1 MKIAN
6 AYRGLARQLTAG
18 YDEREARNIARL
30 VFEDAFG
37 IYNLNREDDLPQEQ
51 ASKLQDITQRL
62 VNGEPWQYIFGQADF
77 YGLKFRVTPDT
88 LIPRAETE
96 ELVYQILQ
104 DHPEGSGRSAL
115 DIGTGTGCIP
125 LTLKHNRPNW
135 AVAAL
140 EVSQKALEV
149 ASQNAA
155 QLGTAINFL
164 QADILNEKS
173 WSHFPV
179 YDIIVSN
186 PPYIPPSEASLM
198 PKHVLE
204 HEPHL
209 ALFTA
214 IEDALVF
221 YEAIARFAKA
231 HLSSGGMLYYEL
243 NEFNGA
249 EVLKIVEAQ
258 GFVKAGL
265 KKDMSGKIR
274 MLRAVNH

>member
-6 AYRGLARQLTAG
+6 AYRGLVRQITAV

-37 IYNLNREDDLPQEQ
+37 VRNLNRDDGLPPEQ
-51 ASKLQDITQRL
+51 VFKLQEITQRL
-62 VNGEPWQYIFGQADF
+62 TDGEPLQYVLGQADF
-77 YGLKFRVTPDT
+77 YGLKFRVTRDT

-96 ELVYQILQ
+96 ELVYEILQ
-104 DHPEGSGRSAL
+104 DHPAGPVRSAL

-125 LTLKHNRPNW
+125 LTIKHHRPNW
-135 AVAAL
+135 SVEGL
-140 EVSQKALEV
+140 DVSQSALKV
-149 ASQNAA
+149 ARQNAA
-155 QLGTAINFL
+155 LLGTAVNFL
-164 QADILNEKS
+164 QADILDEGN
-173 WSHFPV
+173 WPQFPV

-186 PPYIPPSEASLM
+186 PPYIPPSEAKLM
-198 PKHVLE
+198 PHYVLE

-214 IEDALVF
+214 TEDALVF
-221 YEAIARFAKA
+221 YEAIARFAKI

-249 EVLKIVEAQ
+249 EVLQI
-258 GFVKAGL
+258 VKAQSFAEAEL
-265 KKDMSGKIR
+265 KKDMSGKTRI
-274 MLRAVNH
+274 LKAVKR

>member
-6 AYRGLARQLTAG
+6 AYRGLVRQLTAG

-37 IYNLNREDDLPQEQ
+37 VHNLNREDELPTEQ
-51 ASKLQDITQRL
+51 TLKLRDIAQRL
-62 VNGEPWQYIFGQADF
+62 IDGEPWQYILGQADF

-96 ELVYQILQ
+96 ELVYEILQ
-104 DHPEGSGRSAL
+104 DHPKGPGRSAL

-125 LTLKHNRPNW
+125 ITLKHHRPNW
-135 AVAAL
+135 AVTGL
-140 EVSQKALEV
+140 EVSRKALEA

-155 QLGTAINFL
+155 ELGTTVHFL
-164 QADILNEKS
+164 EADILEEKS
-173 WSHFPV
+173 WAKFPL
-179 YDIIVSN
+179 YDLIVSN
-186 PPYIPPSEASLM
+186 PPYIPPSEARLM

-214 IEDALVF
+214 TEDALVF
-221 YEAIARFAKA
+221 YEAIARFAKT
-231 HLSSGGMLYYEL
+231 HLSPGGMLYFEL

-258 GFVKAGL
+258 GFAAAEL
-265 KKDMSGKIR
+265 KQDMSGKTR
-274 MLRAVNH
+274 MLKASNW

>member
-6 AYRGLARQLTAG
+6 AYRGLVRQITAV

-37 IYNLNREDDLPQEQ
+37 VRNLNRDDDLPPEQ
-51 ASKLQDITQRL
+51 VFKLQEITQRL
-62 VNGEPWQYIFGQADF
+62 TDGEPLQYVLGQADF
-77 YGLKFRVTPDT
+77 YGLKFRVTRDT

-96 ELVYQILQ
+96 ELVYEILQ
-104 DHPEGSGRSAL
+104 DHPAGPVRSAL

-125 LTLKHNRPNW
+125 LTLKHHRPNW
-135 AVAAL
+135 SVEGL
-140 EVSQKALEV
+140 DVSQSALKV
-149 ASQNAA
+149 ARQNAA
-155 QLGTAINFL
+155 QLGTAVNFL
-164 QADILNEKS
+164 QADILDEGN
-173 WSHFPV
+173 WPQFPV

-186 PPYIPPSEASLM
+186 PPYIPPSEAKLM
-198 PKHVLE
+198 PQYVLE

-214 IEDALVF
+214 TEDALVF
-221 YEAIARFAKA
+221 YEAIARFAKI

-249 EVLKIVEAQ
+249 EVLKIIEGQRFAE
-258 GFVKAGL
+258 AGL

-274 MLRAVNH
+274 MLSAVKS

>member
-6 AYRGLARQLTAG
+6 AYRGLVRQITAV

-37 IYNLNREDDLPQEQ
+37 VRNLNRDDGLPPEQ
-51 ASKLQDITQRL
+51 VFKLQEITQRL
-62 VNGEPWQYIFGQADF
+62 TDGEPLQYVLGQADF
-77 YGLKFRVTPDT
+77 YGLKFRVTRDT

-96 ELVYQILQ
+96 ELVYEILQ
-104 DHPEGSGRSAL
+104 DHPAGPVRSAL

-125 LTLKHNRPNW
+125 LTLKHHRPNW
-135 AVAAL
+135 SVEGL
-140 EVSQKALEV
+140 DVSQSALKV
-149 ASQNAA
+149 ARQNAA
-155 QLGTAINFL
+155 QLGTAVNFL
-164 QADILNEKS
+164 QADILDEGN
-173 WSHFPV
+173 WPQFPV

-186 PPYIPPSEASLM
+186 PPYIPPSEAKLM
-198 PKHVLE
+198 PQYVLE

-214 IEDALVF
+214 TEDSLVF
-221 YEAIARFAKA
+221 YEAIARFAKI

-249 EVLKIVEAQ
+249 EVLKIIEGQRFAE
-258 GFVKAGL
+258 AGL

-274 MLRAVNH
+274 MLSAVKS

>member
-6 AYRGLARQLTAG
+6 AYRGLVRQITAV

-37 IYNLNREDDLPQEQ
+37 VRNLNRDDGLTPEQ
-51 ASKLQDITQRL
+51 VFKLQEITQRL
-62 VNGEPWQYIFGQADF
+62 TDGEPLQYVLGQADF
-77 YGLKFRVTPDT
+77 YGLKFRVTRDT

-96 ELVYQILQ
+96 ELVYEILQ
-104 DHPEGSGRSAL
+104 DHPAGPVRSAL

-125 LTLKHNRPNW
+125 LTLKHHRPNW
-135 AVAAL
+135 SVEGL
-140 EVSQKALEV
+140 DVSQSALKV
-149 ASQNAA
+149 ARQNAA
-155 QLGTAINFL
+155 QLGTAVNFL
-164 QADILNEKS
+164 QADILDEGN
-173 WSHFPV
+173 WPQFPV

-186 PPYIPPSEASLM
+186 PPYIPPSEAKLM
-198 PKHVLE
+198 PQYVLE

-214 IEDALVF
+214 TEDALVF
-221 YEAIARFAKA
+221 YEAIARFAKI

-249 EVLKIVEAQ
+249 EVLKIIEGQRFAE
-258 GFVKAGL
+258 AGL

-274 MLRAVNH
+274 MLSAVKS

>member
-6 AYRGLARQLTAG
+6 AYRGLVRQIAAV

-37 IYNLNREDDLPQEQ
+37 VRNLNRDDGLPPEQ
-51 ASKLQDITQRL
+51 VFKLQEITQRL
-62 VNGEPWQYIFGQADF
+62 TDGEPLQYVLGQADF
-77 YGLKFRVTPDT
+77 YGLKFRVTRDT

-96 ELVYQILQ
+96 ELVYEILQ
-104 DHPEGSGRSAL
+104 DHPAGPVRSAL

-125 LTLKHNRPNW
+125 LTLKHHRPNW
-135 AVAAL
+135 SVEGL
-140 EVSQKALEV
+140 DVSQSALKV
-149 ASQNAA
+149 ARQNAA
-155 QLGTAINFL
+155 QLGTAVNFL
-164 QADILNEKS
+164 QADILDEGN
-173 WSHFPV
+173 WPQFPV

-186 PPYIPPSEASLM
+186 PPYIPPSEAKLM
-198 PKHVLE
+198 PQYVLE

-214 IEDALVF
+214 TEDALVF
-221 YEAIARFAKA
+221 YEAIARFAKI

-249 EVLKIVEAQ
+249 EVLKIIEGQRFAE
-258 GFVKAGL
+258 AGL

-274 MLRAVNH
+274 MLSAVKS